1 MPADFRPTSQL
12 AHLTARG
19 VDFVV
24 VGGIAATMHGSS
36 RDTFDLDIC
45 PSQDR
50 ENLEALGRAL
60 LEIGARLRGIEE
72 DVPFVPDARALRGM
86 QILTL
91 DTDLGPLDVLMRPD
105 GSPPY
110 SRLRSRAQRMSMGP
124 ASVMV
129 ASIDDL
135 LEMKKSADRKKD
147 QADVEELEAI
157 KRLERR
163 LRRAPSGS

>member
-1 MPADFRPTSQL
+1 MAAEFRPTAQL
-12 AHLTARG
+12 AHLAERG

-45 PSQDR
+45 PAQDP
-50 ENLEALGRAL
+50 ENLEALGSVL
-60 LEIGARLRGIEE
+60 QELGARLRGVEE
-72 DVPFVPDARALRGM
+72 DVPFVAGARALRGM

-91 DTDLGPLDVLMRPD
+91 DTDLGPLDILMRPH

-110 SRLRSRAQRMSMGP
+110 SRLRSRAQRVNMGQ
-124 ASVMV
+124 ANVLI

-135 LEMKKSADRKKD
+135 LEMKRSADRKKD
-147 QADVEELEAI
+147 QALSLI
-157 KRLERR
+157 HI
-163 LRRAPSGS
+163 

>member
-1 MPADFRPTSQL
+1 MGAEFRPTAQL
-12 AHLTARG
+12 AHLAARD

-45 PSQDR
+45 PAQDA
-50 ENLEALGRAL
+50 ENLEALGSAL
-60 LEIGARLRGIEE
+60 QELGARLRGVEE

-91 DTDLGPLDVLMRPD
+91 DTSLGPLDILMRPG

-110 SRLRSRAQRMSMGP
+110 SRLRNRAQRVRMGQT
-124 ASVMV
+124 SILI

-135 LEMKKSADRKKD
+135 LEMKRSADRKKD

-157 KRLERR
+157 KLLARR
-163 LRRAPSGS
+163 LRRAPDGG